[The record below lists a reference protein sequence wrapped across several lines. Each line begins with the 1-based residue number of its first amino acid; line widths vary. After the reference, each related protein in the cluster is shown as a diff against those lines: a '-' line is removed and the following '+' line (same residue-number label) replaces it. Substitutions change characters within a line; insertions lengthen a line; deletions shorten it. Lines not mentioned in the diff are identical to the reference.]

1 MGGYEKR
8 DVDLGASVA
17 NGRFC
22 GDRIR
27 DAERRIEVSHVDGMF
42 PWERPAWIRKRE
54 SAEREVK
61 AK

>member
-1 MGGYEKR
+1 LGGYEKR

-27 DAERRIEVSHVDGMF
+27 ECERRIELRRVDGMR
-42 PWERPAWIRKRE
+42 PWERARWIGKRE
-54 SAEREVK
+54 SADREVSK
-61 AK
+61 

>member
-8 DVDLGASVA
+8 DVDLGASFA

-27 DAERRIEVSHVDGMF
+27 DRERLIEVRHVDGMR
-42 PWERPAWIRKRE
+42 PWERAAWIAKRE
-54 SAEREVK
+54 SAEREVS
-61 AK
+61 

>member
-27 DAERRIEVSHVDGMF
+27 ESERLIEVVRADGMR
-42 PWERPAWIRKRE
+42 PWERARWIAKRE
-54 SAEREVK
+54 SAEREVSK
-61 AK
+61 